1 MKIVKGNE
9 EIKCYGIDSI
19 IWELHYIYEL
29 FTIKL
34 LFKYLSFIRSEN
46 SELKQEI

>member
-9 EIKCYGIDSI
+9 EIKCYGIARI

-34 LFKYLSFIRSEN
+34 LLKYLPFIRSEN